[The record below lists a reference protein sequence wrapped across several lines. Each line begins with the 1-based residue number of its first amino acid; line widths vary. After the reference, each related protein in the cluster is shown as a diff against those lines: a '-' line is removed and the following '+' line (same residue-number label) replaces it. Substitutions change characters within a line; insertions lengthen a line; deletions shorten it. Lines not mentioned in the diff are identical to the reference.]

1 MICAESVP
9 PTVTRDES
17 RCRGAHDAGA
27 AGMALSDG
35 YFGFFDGDFAAVV
48 AAFAT
53 NGVIDVP
60 CAAVGADS
68 QCGGYGFV
76 MCSAFCSAG
85 FGLFAFRMCHFS
97 LLLFRDLLQFRGH
110 VSFRQTWSR
119 VKKLCKGRQYLPLCQ
134 ELNRKT
140 FRRSQRTKIGPADIA
155 EAAHPAIRQA
165 FMCAATGKQT
175 RRCRVCGFRGEKC
188 RQMRMPRRQKLN

>member
-53 NGVIDVP
+53 NGVVDVP
-60 CAAVGADS
+60 CAVGADS

-140 FRRSQRTKIGPADIA
+140 FRRRINKDRAGGYRGSGASRNTTGVHVRGDRQTDPATPGLWVQRRKVSSDANA
-155 EAAHPAIRQA
+155 
-165 FMCAATGKQT
+165 
-175 RRCRVCGFRGEKC
+175 
-188 RQMRMPRRQKLN
+188 RRQKLN